1 MEQQGDTNETK
12 EAAAIAL
19 KRRRTFTRRTESR
32 RGDRRHYYFGCIG
45 GAIFSA
51 GAEGR
56 AAFAPSFWASD
67 VGVAGSGAGVVGRV
81 PPGFDS
87 AGLSSLVVEG
97 EPCKGGVA
105 CASWTLARV
114 VATSEK
120 PVSTSPAAS
129 MADAKK
135 NSGRRFRS
143 FDNIIFTHEW
153 FVGVNGRGKALF
165 QGT

>member
-12 EAAAIAL
+12 ETAA
-19 KRRRTFTRRTESR
+19 KRRQTFARRTESR
-32 RGDRRHYYFGCIG
+32 RGDRRHYFFCSIG
-45 GAIFSA
+45 GAIFSGGA
-51 GAEGR
+51 GGR
-56 AAFAPSFWASD
+56 AAFAPSFCAAD

-87 AGLSSLVVEG
+87 AGLSLVVSEG

-120 PVSTSPAAS
+120 PVSVSPATS

-135 NSGRRFRS
+135 NSLRRFRS

-165 QGT
+165 PGT